1 MKIHEIIIEKI
12 EEGGGGGAAA
22 AFNFKQ
28 NPDPAYDKPIDW
40 KKFRK
45 NSKRS
50 DSDNDTVYGRREDGF
65 VLSPVDP
72 NRPKPVRKRAK
83 WKDEEA
89 KRIQADNAALKKQGK
104 PGGREQGFLSD
115 AEVRT
120 IPASDKAKRS
130 LYMPHYY
137 TKNLGNKEKSI
148 TWKQQG
154 NGKEEYTYKQKPGL
168 IDPNTGKQVP
178 LGKGS
183 HDIANTKMV
192 GGTKKTGRNSPH
204 GNERTKSAEV
214 HMYDPSRKDTWRYKQ
229 DSTAS
234 TTKTPG
240 HEKTDIK
247 QDFRYG
253 PKGMFGKDIAA
264 AKAKRAATVA
274 RPKVVGSE
282 TSSTSFGNASD
293 VRKPVVKHKKIGQ

>member
-28 NPDPAYDKPIDW
+28 NADPAYDKPIDW

-50 DSDNDTVYGRREDGF
+50 DNETGSGVHPRDKHKIGA
-65 VLSPVDP
+65 PV
-72 NRPKPVRKRAK
+72 KEAEIRK
-83 WKDEEA
+83 
-89 KRIQADNAALKKQGK
+89 
-104 PGGREQGFLSD
+104 
-115 AEVRT
+115 
-120 IPASDKAKRS
+120 IPASDKALRS
-130 LYMPHYY
+130 LYMPTSY
-137 TKNLGNKEKSI
+137 TQNLGNKEKSI

-192 GGTKKTGRNSPH
+192 GGTKKTGRDSPH

-240 HEKTDIK
+240 HERTDIK

-264 AKAKRAATVA
+264 VKAKRAAAAQVA
-274 RPKVVGSE
+274 RPKQGGVVGSE

>member
-1 MKIHEIIIEKI
+1 MKINEVITET
-12 EEGGGGGAAA
+12 
-22 AFNFKQ
+22 
-28 NPDPAYDKPIDW
+28 
-40 KKFRK
+40 
-45 NSKRS
+45 
-50 DSDNDTVYGRREDGF
+50 DNETVYGKKEDGF

-89 KRIQADNAALKKQGK
+89 KRIRADNAALKAQGK

-192 GGTKKTGRNSPH
+192 GGTKKTGRDSPH

-229 DSTAS
+229 DSIAS

-240 HEKTDIK
+240 HERTDIK

-264 AKAKRAATVA
+264 VKAKRAAAAQVA
-274 RPKVVGSE
+274 RPKQGGVVGSE
-282 TSSTSFGNASD
+282 TSSTSFGKASD